1 MSVTLQVD
9 ENALNKRYEQGWV
22 VEKSSNLDDVINLI
36 KKFRMSGQP
45 VSIGYLG
52 NVVDLW

>member
-1 MSVTLQVD
+1 M
-9 ENALNKRYEQGWV
+9 ENELRLFRDLDKLI
-22 VEKSSNLDDVINLI
+22 EKI
-36 KKFRMSGQP
+36 KLYRGMKIV

>member
-1 MSVTLQVD
+1 MEWTDDLD
-9 ENALNKRYEQGWV
+9 ECVRMI
-22 VEKSSNLDDVINLI
+22 KSYREHN
-36 KKFRMSGQP
+36 QA